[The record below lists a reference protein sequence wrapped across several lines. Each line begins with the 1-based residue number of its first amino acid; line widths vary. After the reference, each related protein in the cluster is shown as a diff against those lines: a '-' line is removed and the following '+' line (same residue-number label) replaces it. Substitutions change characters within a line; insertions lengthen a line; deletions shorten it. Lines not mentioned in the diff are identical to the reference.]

1 MSKQRTSLSGFTGNG
16 NVISFIPTR
25 KVSHRVIALVIV
37 IAVLSL
43 AAASGTRP
51 DVAGSQNSTA
61 VETAANPN
69 ARTEFVYFPGQ
80 YVNQGTELSEPIATF

>member
-1 MSKQRTSLSGFTGNG
+1 MSKQRSFLSGFTGNS
-16 NVISFIPTR
+16 NVVSLVPTR

-51 DVAGSQNSTA
+51 DVAGGQNSTA
-61 VETAANPN
+61 PGTAGNPN
-69 ARTEFVYFPGQ
+69 ASTEFVYFPGQ
-80 YVNQGTELSEPIATF
+80 YVNQATEPSEQIEAF